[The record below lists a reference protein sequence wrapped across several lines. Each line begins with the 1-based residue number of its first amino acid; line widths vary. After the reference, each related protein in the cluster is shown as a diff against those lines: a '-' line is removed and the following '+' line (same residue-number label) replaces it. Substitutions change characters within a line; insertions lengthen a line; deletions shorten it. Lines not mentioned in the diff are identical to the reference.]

1 MAIGISEGIPD
12 AESSD
17 AVQSVFEFD
26 EGFLQCRPVGHKSKR
41 MVFVDY
47 DSIEH
52 ATRALQAHQGWK
64 WEPVD
69 EGGMKMMKWMF
80 QMFFFWFFF
89 PALGADYKI

>member
-1 MAIGISEGIPD
+1 MQA
-12 AESSD
+12 
-17 AVQSVFEFD
+17 VFEFD

-52 ATRALQAHQGWK
+52 ASRALQAHQGWK

-69 EGGMKMMKWMF
+69 EGVWQKGF
-80 QMFFFWFFF
+80 LMFFFWGGGLF
-89 PALGADYKI
+89 PALGADLMMGFYLFLHYFPGARW